1 MDEIQVLAVIM
12 LNDDFGFFFYV
23 EVDTLGG
30 FEGLV
35 LLVIHWCLSLSVQ
48 LVGQFGAELV
58 KLLFKVF
65 KTIFIKINLFFVQ
78 FGFAVQEV

>member
-1 MDEIQVLAVIM
+1 MDEVHSLGVVK
-12 LNDDFGFFFYV
+12 LNDDSGSFSCV
-23 EVDTLGG
+23 EVGTLGG

-65 KTIFIKINLFFVQ
+65 KTTFIEIDLSLVQ